1 MTIRTIIAAATAAVA
16 RIAGIVQEA
25 ATVDAGRAQGLV
37 PVMVHR
43 GWPKH
48 LPVQVSLDRYDGR
61 DLTRAPFPVYAAT
74 RTGRRSC

>member
-1 MTIRTIIAAATAAVA
+1 MTIRTIIAAVTAAVA

-25 ATVDAGRAQGLV
+25 ATVDAGRVQGLV

-43 GWPKH
+43 GWRKR
-48 LPVQVSLDRYDGR
+48 LPVQVSLDRYEGC